1 MTYAASRSL
10 EVLEQ
15 RRQYINL
22 WYCQPQMRD
31 ERGKPDMPVVD
42 LPYAEEVLEVAR
54 ADNLAVEQGTWG
66 VRGHVMAATGLT
78 EATTRRRINPV
89 REQGLIPKETK

>member
-1 MTYAASRSL
+1 MTYAANRSQ

-15 RRQYINL
+15 SRQYINR

-31 ERGKPDMPVVD
+31 ERDKRDMSVVN

-54 ADNLAVEQGTWG
+54 AHNLAVEQGIWG

-78 EATTRRRINPV
+78 EATTRRRINAA
-89 REQGLIPKETK
+89 REQGLMPKETK